1 MFDIFDD
8 LFDMNNDGKLDS
20 FEEAAAFAMMASL
33 MDEAESNDESDDD
46 RDVFGEAGL
55 DYDELEMMD
64 PEERDEA
71 LEAAGLDPFDF
82 DF

>member
-8 LFDMNNDGKLDS
+8 LFDMNQDGKLDS
-20 FEEAAAFAMMASL
+20 FEETAAFAMMASL
-33 MDEAESNDESDDD
+33 VDEAESNDEK
-46 RDVFGEAGL
+46 DVFGDAGL

-64 PEERDEA
+64 PEERDDA
-71 LEAAGLDPFDF
+71 LEAAGLDPLDF